1 MKAQHAPVS
10 TLPMTSTLH
19 QPENGKRDL
28 RSYEHARIH
37 RMRRRC
43 DDRARRWL
51 YVWNDRFRRV
61 PLAEF
66 GIENVQE
73 VGTWESRAWRE
84 LVWSR
89 GWMTSAEWRSVNR
102 RLAAIEAE
110 MKRRGLPLND

>member
-1 MKAQHAPVS
+1 MS
-10 TLPMTSTLH
+10 TQEFTGCVAAVMIVL
-19 QPENGKRDL
+19 GVG
-28 RSYEHARIH
+28 
-37 RMRRRC
+37 
-43 DDRARRWL
+43 L
-51 YVWNDRFRRV
+51 YVWNDRFRHV

-73 VGTWESRAWRE
+73 VGTWESQAWRE

-102 RLAAIEAE
+102 RQLAAIEAE